1 MRFIFFI
8 LTTLPLYIF
17 SEIDI
22 RTIDAFE
29 IKNLGLD
36 RLIITKESD
45 TPNSGA
51 GLFFLMD
58 RPYCLC
64 EEVSFAVGNPSK
76 ENSIRPAQGSYFEGK
91 MRVDF
96 KRPKDISFR
105 VKVALE
111 SEDWNI
117 IAPKGPF
124 PSIRN
129 AKIVE
134 ITTPYGVDRFI
145 LEGFKDVMRQA
156 TKICE
161 SFIPYEDEGAAEA
174 KEVSS

>member
-58 RPYCLC
+58 RRLLFQF
-64 EEVSFAVGNPSK
+64 EEIFLAGLYHYLSFHS
-76 ENSIRPAQGSYFEGK
+76 Q
-91 MRVDF
+91 
-96 KRPKDISFR
+96 
-105 VKVALE
+105 
-111 SEDWNI
+111 
-117 IAPKGPF
+117 
-124 PSIRN
+124 
-129 AKIVE
+129 
-134 ITTPYGVDRFI
+134 
-145 LEGFKDVMRQA
+145 
-156 TKICE
+156 
-161 SFIPYEDEGAAEA
+161 
-174 KEVSS
+174 